1 MNRMNKT
8 LLAGIIASTVA
19 LPLAASADVIAQSVL
34 SLTNFQIKGEDGLA
48 LSYTDDFAALI
59 FNDNTDAS
67 ATLGGTTVNDSL
79 SSSVFG
85 TLDLAQQWVSD
96 GSFGEND
103 YTHHGAVPTTTV
115 ARGDTLLAGSP
126 LADTGQPLGASADTL
141 AEVQI
146 QNWGTDGT
154 STSNLGLIATFSF
167 ALANSQAA
175 TLAFDADNYL
185 IAALTADA
193 RVPGSVAQAS
203 SGWSVDITES
213 NTGTTVFEWT
223 PDGNV
228 GAILG
233 GTEAQDDCDLSK
245 TVAAQLP
252 GQTALSTCSGSFEAT
267 TGTLTAGTLYTL
279 NIRHTSEADATN
291 VPIPEPSIL
300 ALAGLGLL
308 GMGGAVSRRRKAG

>member
-8 LLAGIIASTVA
+8 LLAGFIASTVA

-34 SLTNFQIKGEDGLA
+34 SLTNFQIKGDDGQA
-48 LSYTDDFAALI
+48 LSFTDDFAGLV

-79 SSSVFG
+79 GSAVFG
-85 TLDLAQQWVSD
+85 TLDLAQQWVND
-96 GSFGEND
+96 GSFAEND
-103 YTHHGAVPTTTV
+103 YTHHGPAPTTTV
-115 ARGDTLLAGSP
+115 ARGDTLLTGSP
-126 LADTGQPLGASADTL
+126 LADAGQPLGANADTL

-146 QNWGTDGT
+146 QSSGTDGT
-154 STSNLGLIATFSF
+154 STSNLGLISTFEFS
-167 ALANSQAA
+167 LNNSQMV
-175 TLAFDADNYL
+175 TLAFDAEDYL

-193 RVPGSVAQAS
+193 AVPGSVAQAS
-203 SGWSVDITES
+203 SGWSIDITES
-213 NTGTTVFEWT
+213 GNGNQVFEWT
-223 PDGNV
+223 PDGLP
-228 GAILG
+228 GGIFG
-233 GTEAQDDCDLSK
+233 GTEATDDCDLSK

-267 TGTLTAGTLYTL
+267 TGILNAGTFYTL
-279 NIRHTSEADATN
+279 NLRHTSEADATN
-291 VPIPEPSIL
+291 VPIPEPSVL